1 MMENNAKHEA
11 SKSNEWLEL
20 VRQAVDSLRY
30 GVVHIT
36 VHDRR
41 VTQIEKT
48 EKRRLDSA
56 AEK

>member
-1 MMENNAKHEA
+1 MEKNTKDEAAKGP
-11 SKSNEWLEL
+11 EWLEI
-20 VRQAVDSLRY
+20 VRQSVASLRY

-36 VHDRR
+36 VHDGR

-56 AEK
+56 V